1 MFLLVILSIKEDIYK
16 LFDLESHTVFVSRDV
31 IFHELVFLYV
41 SNSCEFD
48 SYPSLPL
55 PCVPTIPTIFNGT
68 ILPKPPSST
77 IPQDSIIQVHHTLD
91 DDFLDE
97 IPEEPPAPVVD
108 PVPLRSSRPI
118 KQPSHLQVYH
128 CNQVSFVIEA
138 NPTHSSTSHPL
149 YFHVSYEHFSPSYK
163 TFCY

>member
-16 LFDLESHTVFVSRDV
+16 LFDLKSHTVFVSRDV

-68 ILPKPPSST
+68 ILAKPPSST

-97 IPEEPPAPVVD
+97 IPEETPAPVVD
-108 PVPLRSSRPI
+108 LVPLRSSRPI

-149 YFHVSYEHFSPSYK
+149 YFHVSY
-163 TFCY
+163 